1 MKLLKI
7 KLEKARNIIKSD
19 GLYRGSKRI
28 LAYFPR
34 LFKKVGSGDVL
45 FITGGIGDS
54 AMYRCHHAAEELRYH
69 GFKCAV
75 AVQDNPFLISY
86 ADKFKVFVFHRVL
99 YSPKVA
105 KLINN
110 IKKQNKEIIFEIDD
124 LTFDPRYIKDMKYYR
139 NAGSEERRIF
149 EKGMGIEILTDS
161 YIKTC
166 TTTTSYLADKLKGY
180 GKKVFIVPN
189 KLSNRDLTT
198 VEKIINSRKLKPN
211 QANEASEAN
220 QVPTTSRDSDRSVGT
235 NKAVK
240 LGYFSGSKSH
250 DKDFATIVEPLTKI
264 MEKYPNTELFLFGPL
279 DVGDKFNKFKDRVR
293 QFSYVPREKHFAN
306 IASVDIN
313 LAPLEINN
321 PFCESKS
328 ELKFFEAGI
337 LEVPTVA
344 ATTRT
349 FREAIE
355 DGVDGFT
362 VTTNN
367 KWLEKL
373 EKLVTDENLRKTM
386 GKKAKIKTLKNY
398 TTKNS
403 HNEEY
408 YNYLRLLV

>member
-7 KLEKARNIIKSD
+7 KLEKVRSIIRSD
-19 GLYRGSKRI
+19 GLCRGSKRI

-54 AMYRCHHAAEELRYH
+54 AMYRCHHTAEELRYH

-75 AVQDNPFLISY
+75 AVQDNPFLLRY
-86 ADKFKVFVFHRVL
+86 AARFKNFVFHRTL
-99 YSPKVA
+99 YSDK
-105 KLINN
+105 
-110 IKKQNKEIIFEIDD
+110 IKKFTELAKKHKKEIIFETDD
-124 LTFDPRYIKDMKYYR
+124 LTFDPRYVRDMEYYR
-139 NAGSEERRIF
+139 NAGSEEQKIF
-149 EKGMGIEILTDS
+149 EKGMGIEILSDP

-166 TTTTSYLADKLKGY
+166 TTTTSYLADKLKEY

-189 KLSNRDLTT
+189 KLSDEDLE
-198 VEKIINSRKLKPN
+198 VIDKIIQAKKL
-211 QANEASEAN
+211 EAN

-235 NKAVK
+235 NQAVK
-240 LGYFSGSKSH
+240 IGYFSGSKSH
-250 DKDFATIVEPLTKI
+250 DKDFATIIEPLTRI
-264 MEKYPNTELFLFGPL
+264 MEKYPNAELFLFGPL
-279 DVGDKFNKFKDRVR
+279 DVEDKFNKFKNRVR

-328 ELKFFEAGI
+328 ELKFFEAGVLGI
-337 LEVPTVA
+337 PTIA
-344 ATTRT
+344 SATRT
-349 FREAIE
+349 FREAIK
-355 DGVDGFT
+355 DGIDGFT
-362 VTTNN
+362 AATSD
-367 KWLEKL
+367 KWLDKL

-386 GKKAKIKTLKNY
+386 GKKAKIKALQNY
-398 TTKNS
+398 TTQNS

-408 YNYLRLLV
+408 YNYLRSLL

>member
-1 MKLLKI
+1 MNSLKI
-7 KLEKARNIIKSD
+7 KLEKAQGIIRSD

-45 FITGGIGDS
+45 FITGGVGDS
-54 AMYRCHHAAEELRYH
+54 AMYRCHHSAEELRRH

-75 AVQDNPFLISY
+75 AIQDNPFLLRY
-86 ADKFKVFVFHRVL
+86 AGRFKIFVFHRAL
-99 YSPKVA
+99 YTPKIAELVS
-105 KLINN
+105 N
-110 IKKQNKEIIFEIDD
+110 IKKQNKEIIFETDD
-124 LTFDPRYIKDMKYYR
+124 LIFDPRYVRDMEYYR
-139 NAGSEERRIF
+139 NAGSEERKIF
-149 EKGMGIEILTDS
+149 EKGMGVEILTDP

-166 TTTTSYLADKLKGY
+166 ATTTSYLADKLKEY

-198 VEKIINSRKLKPN
+198 VEKIINSRKLKSN

-220 QVPTTSRDSDRSVGT
+220 QA
-235 NKAVK
+235 NKVIK

-250 DKDFATIVEPLTKI
+250 DKDFAAIVDPLTRT
-264 MEKYPNTELFLFGPL
+264 MEKYPNAELFLFGPL
-279 DVGDKFNKFKDRVR
+279 DIGDKLNKFKDRIR
-293 QFSYVPREKHFAN
+293 QFSYVPREKHFTN
-306 IASVDIN
+306 IASIDIN
-313 LAPLEINN
+313 IAPLEINN

-337 LEVPTVA
+337 LGVPTVA
-344 ATTRT
+344 AATQT

-355 DGVDGFT
+355 DGINGFT
-362 VTTNN
+362 AAASNE
-367 KWLEKL
+367 WFEKL
-373 EKLVTDENLRKTM
+373 EKLIADENLRKAM
-386 GKKAKIKTLKNY
+386 GEKAREKTLRNY

-408 YNYLRLLV
+408 YNYLRLLI